1 MPPNAT
7 ILQKGAD
14 PEVDS
19 YSAFFDNTGTG
30 AGDTGL
36 AALLRGTVTEVSGGG
51 GTFSRVRG
59 TVTEVCVGGTF
70 AESGAHR

>member
-1 MPPNAT
+1 MCSIFITPIVLGAALHGELKVPPNAT

-36 AALLRGTVTEVSGGG
+36 AALLRGTVTEVRGGAG
-51 GTFSRVRG
+51 
-59 TVTEVCVGGTF
+59 
-70 AESGAHR
+70 